1 MVQAIGM
8 IRYEQGI
15 ERFIYLWVVVKD
27 DELLST
33 TIPSCHGSSLTDII
47 IWCQYVTVQSE
58 THGIYA
64 HRYYCFRPEA
74 ND

>member
-27 DELLST
+27 DELLSI
-33 TIPSCHGSSLTDII
+33 TILGGDFV
-47 IWCQYVTVQSE
+47 VTKSGVNIVSP
-58 THGIYA
+58 
-64 HRYYCFRPEA
+64 FR
-74 ND
+74 